1 MPSNSLAYQRANRD
15 KYWWSK
21 KTMKKRAARNT
32 ARNRA
37 IADWKVSRWDGKHI
51 HHKNW
56 NATDNNPKN
65 LAVVTAKYNLRDWA
79 KKVNKPWVRTKKY
92 AKRIK

>member
-1 MPSNSLAYQRANRD
+1 MPSNSKEYQEKNYK

-32 ARNRA
+32 ARNRM
-37 IADWKVSRWDGKHI
+37 IAAWKVKKWDWKHV

-56 NATDNNPKN
+56 KATDNRNSN
-65 LAVVTAKYNLRDWA
+65 LSVVTAKYNMRDWA
-79 KKVNKPWVRTKKY
+79 KKANNIKK
-92 AKRIK
+92 KKK